1 MHQHSAIMDVAL
13 RPNFMA
19 MALAFKVH
27 GLDLEGLWP
36 WPWGLV

>member
-19 MALAFKVH
+19 MAFKVH